1 MKKTHVLKDLAAR
14 LYKTLPK
21 DLHTVKKDLE
31 KNFHGILK
39 GTFAKL
45 ELVTR
50 EEFDVQSK
58 VLSRTRKKL
67 EDLEREIKHLEKAL
81 KNKTEK

>member
-1 MKKTHVLKDLAAR
+1 MKKKDFLNNLAGR
-14 LYKTLPK
+14 LCDALPSSVKTL
-21 DLHTVKKDLE
+21 KKDME
-31 KNFHGILK
+31 KNFHDILK
-39 GTFAKL
+39 NAFAKL

-67 EDLEREIKHLEKAL
+67 EDLESEVHKLEKFISD
-81 KNKTEK
+81 K